1 MTLDE
6 LTLIHKALIYAG
18 YGDRDKALVI
28 INREISLKE
37 LEKNPTGS
45 ENEMSQR

>member
-6 LTLIHKALIYAG
+6 LRLIRKTLTYAG